1 MTIQRLLSLLYTVM
15 IVATLVVAAFV
26 LLLMR
31 VLTDANSSQEARHQ
45 SYLLADELRQ
55 SSDDLT
61 RMARTYAVTGDPLYE
76 EWYWEILAI
85 RNGEEPRPEGYER
98 IFWDLVTREG
108 RKPRPNGEAV
118 ALRELMQRLGFTATE
133 MARLQEAQNN
143 SDELVRTETIV
154 MNAVKGLYDD
164 GTGNFVVRG
173 EPDMELARRLMH
185 DSTYHADKAQIMRP
199 IDEFFQMMSART
211 EGQVDRDF
219 GLARRLVVTIMILS
233 ASLLGLAVASLV
245 VVYHRVGRPISLA
258 TASVKRLA
266 VDVGVGAST
275 DPASRAPGDRGVL
288 VPQDEI
294 GWITGMFE
302 ALTEDLQTANADLES
317 TAHQLAVSNKE
328 LEAFAY
334 SVSHDLRGPLRA
346 INGFT
351 GILTEEHADQL
362 DAEGQRLFGVV
373 RDNAGLMGQLIE
385 DILELSRVSRSAI
398 EPARIDMREAVAAA
412 VRHVQQQHADRELP
426 IKVHDLPPATGDERL
441 IEQVWIILLSN
452 AAKFTAAR
460 EVPAIEVRGVVENN
474 EQVYSVKDNGAGFDM
489 RHCGKLF
496 SLFQRLH
503 APGEFEGTGV
513 GLAIVKRIVERH
525 GGRVWAE
532 GKPDEGATFYFT
544 LPTEG
549 GTA

>member
-15 IVATLVVAAFV
+15 IVATVVVAAFV

-31 VLTDANSSQEARHQ
+31 ALTDANSSQEARHQ

-133 MARLQEAQNN
+133 LARLQEAQNN
-143 SDELVRTETIV
+143 SDALVGTETIV

-185 DSTYHADKAQIMRP
+185 DSTYHADKARIMRP

-211 EGQVDRDF
+211 EGQVGRDF
-219 GLARRLVVTIMILS
+219 GLARRLVATIVVLS
-233 ASLLGLAVASLV
+233 ASLIGLAVASLV
-245 VVYHRVGRPISLA
+245 VVDRRVGRPISLA

-266 VDVGVGAST
+266 ADVGVGAST
-275 DPASRAPGDRGVL
+275 DPASRVPGVRDVL

-294 GWITGMFE
+294 GQITGMFE
-302 ALTEDLQTANADLES
+302 ALTEDLHAANADLES

-346 INGFT
+346 IDGFT

-362 DAEGQRLFGVV
+362 DAEGHRLLDIVS
-373 RDNAGLMGQLIE
+373 DSTGLMGQLIE
-385 DILELSRVSRSAI
+385 DILELSRVGRSAI

-412 VRHVQQQHADRELP
+412 VRQVQQQHVRDLP
-426 IKVHDLPPATGDERL
+426 IEVRDLPPAMGDERL
-441 IEQVWIILLSN
+441 IRQVWINLLSN
-452 AAKFTAAR
+452 AVKFTAER
-460 EVPAIEVRGVVENN
+460 ESPAIEVRGVVENN
-474 EQVYSVKDNGAGFDM
+474 EHVYSVKDNGAGFDM

-496 SLFQRLH
+496 SLFERIH
-503 APGEFEGTGV
+503 SREEFEGTGV

-525 GGRVWAE
+525 GGRVWSE
-532 GKPDEGATFYFT
+532 GKVDEGATFYFA
-544 LPTEG
+544 LPKG
-549 GTA
+549 GD